1 MNLQKPNEIHH
12 EDLLKE
18 LSNCPDEIPVNLIVN
33 GTLAKKLHFV
43 ITLLSKYYNLSEDE
57 IVKFLIRQGV
67 EKEIEKIGNVFSD

>member
-12 EDLLKE
+12 EDLLKD
-18 LSNCPDEIPVNLIVN
+18 LSNAPSEIPINLIVN

-43 ITLLSKYYNLSEDE
+43 ITLLSKYYNLPEDE
-57 IVKFLIRQGV
+57 IIKFILRQGV

>member
-12 EDLLKE
+12 EDLLKD
-18 LSNCPDEIPVNLIVN
+18 LSNSPSEIPINLIVN

-43 ITLLSKYYNLSEDE
+43 ITLLSKYYNLPEDE
-57 IVKFLIRQGV
+57 IIKFILRQGV

>member
-12 EDLLKE
+12 EDLLKD
-18 LSNCPDEIPVNLIVN
+18 LSNSPTEIPINLIVN

-43 ITLLSKYYNLSEDE
+43 ITLLSKYYNLPEDE
-57 IVKFLIRQGV
+57 IIKFILRQGV

>member
-1 MNLQKPNEIHH
+1 MNLQNPNEIHH

-18 LSNCPDEIPVNLIVN
+18 LSIPVNLIVN

-57 IVKFLIRQGV
+57 IIKFLIRQGV

>member
-1 MNLQKPNEIHH
+1 MNMQKPNEIHH

-18 LSNCPDEIPVNLIVN
+18 LSNCADEIPVNLIVN
-33 GTLAKKLHFV
+33 GTLAKKLH
-43 ITLLSKYYNLSEDE
+43 SKYYNLSEDE